1 MNWVALKM
9 LTGDRSKYLGIIFG
23 VTFAAM
29 LIAWQASIFCGFM
42 LRTTSQ
48 IRDIQDVSVWVMAPG
63 VEYIDDARPMS
74 DNDVLRV
81 RGVEGVKTAVP
92 FFKASGQA
100 RVLGP
105 LEVIQPGQLRKGKF
119 QSVILLGYDDDTR
132 IGAPQEFTHGTS
144 LKDLGPPDSVAI
156 DETGYKFLWPNE
168 PIRLPK
174 FLELN
179 DHRAVVRAVFKASQT
194 FSSSPLLVTR
204 YSQATTFAP
213 SERRNL
219 PFILVQHKDGYSPEQ
234 VAKNIQKATG
244 LQAVTTE
251 KFTDMSQWR
260 YLRKTQSPQNLLI
273 TVLLGFVVGTAI
285 AAQTFYLFTLEN
297 LKQFGALKAMGLSNR
312 RIIGM
317 ILMQACL
324 VSWIGYAL
332 GVGMATAYGVI
343 VKTAR
348 PMMAYYMP
356 WHVLVGTG
364 VAVMLIAILASLISI
379 RKVVV
384 LEPAIVF
391 RG

>member
-1 MNWVALKM
+1 MNWIAWKM
-9 LTGDRSKYLGIIFG
+9 LTGDKAKYYGIIFG
-23 VTFAAM
+23 VTFAAL
-29 LIAWQASIFCGFM
+29 LIAQQASIFFGFM
-42 LRTTSQ
+42 QRTTSQ
-48 IRDIQDVSVWVMAPG
+48 IRDIKDVSVWVTAPG

-92 FFKASGQA
+92 FFKGGGQA
-100 RVLGP
+100 RILGP
-105 LEVIQPGQLRKGKF
+105 LKMTQPGKLREGKF
-119 QSVILLGYDDDTR
+119 QSVILLGYDDTR

-144 LKDLGPPDSVAI
+144 IKDLGPPDSVAI
-156 DETGYKFLWPNE
+156 DEAGYGFLWPGQ
-168 PIRLPK
+168 PVQLPK
-174 FLELN
+174 YLELN

-251 KFTDMSQWR
+251 KFISMSEWR

-273 TVLLGFVVGTAI
+273 TVVLGFVVGAAI

-317 ILMQACL
+317 ILVQACL
-324 VSWIGYAL
+324 VSWIGYGL
-332 GVGMATAYGVI
+332 GVGLATAYGVAT
-343 VKTAR
+343 KTLR
-348 PMMAYYMP
+348 PMMAYHMP

-364 VAVMLIAILASLISI
+364 VAVMLIAVLASLISI